1 MRGRLIC
8 PSGQARAKT
17 ILSIEFEG
25 EQRVIKAVIFD
36 VDGTLVDSNEL
47 HVQAWIDAFWY
58 FGKDVSYEE
67 LCEQMGKGSD
77 QLMPVFCSK
86 EELDKFGSEL
96 AEYRVEIFTG
106 GYLHKVRPFPK
117 VRELF
122 ERIKADGLQIALASS
137 AKEEELEQHK
147 KNLKIADLLE
157 AATSAD
163 DAERSKPHPDIFQA
177 ALDSLDGVEPEEA
190 VVIGDS
196 PFDIEAAGRAGI
208 RTIAVLS
215 GGFAEERLREAGA
228 TEVYADVAELLERYD
243 NSMLARERALVAE
256 R

>member
-1 MRGRLIC
+1 
-8 PSGQARAKT
+8 
-17 ILSIEFEG
+17 
-25 EQRVIKAVIFD
+25 VIKAVIFD

-58 FGKDVSYEE
+58 FGKDISYDE
-67 LCEQMGKGSD
+67 LCEHMGKGGD

-96 AEYRVEIFTG
+96 AEYRTEIFTG
-106 GYLHKVRPFPK
+106 GYLHQVRPFPK

-122 ERIKADGLQIALASS
+122 ERIKTDGLQIALASS

-163 DAERSKPHPDIFQA
+163 DTERSKPHPDIFQA
-177 ALDSLDGVEPEEA
+177 ALDGLDDVEPEEA

-208 RTIAVLS
+208 PTIAVLS
-215 GGFAEERLREAGA
+215 GGFTEEKLRAAGA
-228 TEVYADVAELLERYD
+228 AEIYKDVADLLEHYEE
-243 NSMLARERALVAE
+243 SLLARRPVMTATGT
-256 R
+256 

>member
-1 MRGRLIC
+1 M
-8 PSGQARAKT
+8 
-17 ILSIEFEG
+17 
-25 EQRVIKAVIFD
+25 IKAVIFD
-36 VDGTLVDSNEL
+36 VDGTLVDSNKL

-58 FGKDVSYEE
+58 FGKDIGYDE
-67 LCEQMGKGSD
+67 LSEQMGKGGD

-86 EELDKFGSEL
+86 EELDKFGAEL

-106 GYLHKVRPFPK
+106 GYLHQVRPFPK

-122 ERIKADGLQIALASS
+122 ERIRADGLQIALASS

-157 AATSAD
+157 GATSAD

-177 ALDSLDGVEPEEA
+177 ALDQLDDVEPEE
-190 VVIGDS
+190 VVVVGDS

-215 GGFAEERLREAGA
+215 GGFAEEKLREAGA
-228 TEVYADVAELLERYD
+228 KEVYADVAELLERYD
-243 NSMLARERALVAE
+243 NSLLAGDRALAVAE

>member
-1 MRGRLIC
+1 M
-8 PSGQARAKT
+8 
-17 ILSIEFEG
+17 
-25 EQRVIKAVIFD
+25 IKAVIFD
-36 VDGTLVDSNEL
+36 VDGTLVDSNKL

-58 FGKDVSYEE
+58 FGKDVSYDE
-67 LCEQMGKGSD
+67 LCEQMGKGGD

-96 AEYRVEIFTG
+96 TEYRAELFTN
-106 GYLHKVRPFPK
+106 GYLHEVRPFPK

-137 AKEEELEQHK
+137 AKDEELEQHK

-177 ALDSLDGVEPEEA
+177 ALDGLDDVEPEEA

-196 PFDIEAAGRAGI
+196 PFDIEAAGRAGM

-215 GGFAEERLREAGA
+215 GGFAKEKLRAAGA
-228 TEVYADVAELLERYD
+228 AEIYQDVAELLERYE
-243 NSMLARERALVAE
+243 SSLLARRPTMTATGT
-256 R
+256 

>member
-1 MRGRLIC
+1 M
-8 PSGQARAKT
+8 
-17 ILSIEFEG
+17 
-25 EQRVIKAVIFD
+25 IKAVIFD

-58 FGKDVSYEE
+58 FGKDVSYDE
-67 LCEQMGKGSD
+67 LCEQMGKGGD

-96 AEYRVEIFTG
+96 AEYRAEIFTG
-106 GYLHKVRPFPK
+106 GYLQRVRPFPK

-122 ERIKADGLQIALASS
+122 ERIRADGLQIALASS

-157 AATSAD
+157 TATSAD
-163 DAERSKPHPDIFQA
+163 DAERSKPHPDIFEA
-177 ALDSLDGVEPEEA
+177 ALYSLDDVEPEEA

-215 GGFAEERLREAGA
+215 GGFAEEKLRAAGA
-228 TEVYADVAELLERYD
+228 AEIYRDVADLLEHYED
-243 NSMLARERALVAE
+243 SLLASGRAVAAQG
-256 R
+256 

>member
-1 MRGRLIC
+1 M
-8 PSGQARAKT
+8 
-17 ILSIEFEG
+17 
-25 EQRVIKAVIFD
+25 IKAVIFD

-67 LCEQMGKGSD
+67 LCEQMGKGGD

-86 EELDKFGSEL
+86 EELDEFGSEL

-106 GYLHKVRPFPK
+106 GYLDKVRPFPK

-122 ERIKADGLQIALASS
+122 ERINANGLQIALASS

-163 DAERSKPHPDIFQA
+163 DAGRSKPHPDIFQA
-177 ALDSLDGVEPEEA
+177 ALDRLDDVEPEEA
-190 VVIGDS
+190 VVVGDS
-196 PFDIEAAGRAGI
+196 PFDIEAAGRAGL

-215 GGFAEERLREAGA
+215 GGFSEERLREAGA
-228 TEVYADVAELLERYD
+228 KEVYTDITDLLEHYD
-243 NSMLARERALVAE
+243 NSLLARERALAVAE